1 MTYNGLS
8 IVLFAVLLSTSSTWV
23 AASLREPFSDNP
35 QFPGV
40 SSKQAYRPVENFL
53 KSFNIL
59 KTVSS
64 LWASPSSRLVEQP
77 LSLDIGGHPLGKNL
91 EGLSSEQ
98 EEIGH
103 YAGYFK
109 LDRTH
114 DAR

>member
-1 MTYNGLS
+1 M
-8 IVLFAVLLSTSSTWV
+8 LFAVLMSTSSTWV
-23 AASLREPFSDNP
+23 AASLREPFNDNP

-53 KSFNIL
+53 KSFKIL

-64 LWASPSSRLVEQP
+64 LWASPSSRLAEQP
-77 LSLDIGGHPLGKNL
+77 MSLDIGGHPLGKNL
-91 EGLSSEQ
+91 DGLSSEQ
-98 EEIGH
+98 EDIGH